1 MTQVKLFGF
10 IWLNIEIPAILG
22 LVIGPEKSKMAGRGL
37 SVPH

>member
-10 IWLNIEIPAILG
+10 IWLNIKIPAIVG
-22 LVIGPEKSKMAGRGL
+22 LVIGPEKSKVDGTGL